1 MKTGAPYGQVFDA
14 VDRGCK
20 GGDNSSSNTG
30 GRGGPIFTHIYDI
43 TLSSIIKNL
52 DIMDI
57 QVDRSSTS
65 TSSVTTSSILPITGD
80 LSIIL

>member
-1 MKTGAPYGQVFDA
+1 
-14 VDRGCK
+14 
-20 GGDNSSSNTG
+20 
-30 GRGGPIFTHIYDI
+30 
-43 TLSSIIKNL
+43 
-52 DIMDI
+52 MDI